1 MNNHKHQC
9 QSIVETVLNA
19 LETLSKPVK
28 NNSAVD
34 RLHTV
39 DNCEVNQS
47 VALDIQL
54 VETKPAFALTFA
66 LNVPCL
72 KEDDYLSLPNTKKN
86 G

>member
-9 QSIVETVLNA
+9 QSIADTVLNA

-39 DNCEVNQS
+39 DKCEVNQS

-66 LNVPCL
+66 
-72 KEDDYLSLPNTKKN
+72 
-86 G
+86 